1 MDKTK
6 NRLQGEVEDLTADLE
21 RSNANAAQ
29 LDKKQR
35 NFDKLMAEQ
44 KNKREEHQ
52 VIITNFIV
60 KILSFQPM
68 LFYFFRL
75 IWNMPRKK

>member
-1 MDKTK
+1 MKTRIYVNNVYVFSGRAASLDKTK

-21 RSNANAAQ
+21 RSNAHAAQ

-52 VIITNFIV
+52 VIMISLIV
-60 KILSFQPM
+60 
-68 LFYFFRL
+68 
-75 IWNMPRKK
+75 

>member
-52 VIITNFIV
+52 VIMISPN
-60 KILSFQPM
+60 QQM
-68 LFYFFRL
+68 LLYFFRL
-75 IWNMPRKK
+75 TWNMPRKK

>member
-52 VIITNFIV
+52 VIIISLIV
-60 KILSFQPM
+60 QILSFQQT
-68 LFYFFRL
+68 FVIF
-75 IWNMPRKK
+75 I

>member
-52 VIITNFIV
+52 VIMTSQIV
-60 KILSFQPM
+60 QIFSFQQT
-68 LFYFFRL
+68 FVIF
-75 IWNMPRKK
+75 I

>member
-52 VIITNFIV
+52 VIIISLIV
-60 KILSFQPM
+60 
-68 LFYFFRL
+68 
-75 IWNMPRKK
+75 

>member
-52 VIITNFIV
+52 VIIISLIV
-60 KILSFQPM
+60 QIFSFQQT
-68 LFYFFRL
+68 FVIF
-75 IWNMPRKK
+75 I

>member
-44 KNKREEHQ
+44 QNKREEHQ
-52 VIITNFIV
+52 VIIISLIV
-60 KILSFQPM
+60 QIFSFQQT
-68 LFYFFRL
+68 FVIF
-75 IWNMPRKK
+75 I

>member
-52 VIITNFIV
+52 VIKISLIV
-60 KILSFQPM
+60 QILSFQQT
-68 LFYFFRL
+68 FVIF
-75 IWNMPRKK
+75 I